1 MMMDLYENA
10 LQACQRISGHIVKTP
25 VSLSGF
31 LSEQMK
37 AEIYLK
43 NEHLQH
49 TGSFKLRG
57 ATNKILSL
65 SEEQRK
71 AGVLAASTGNH
82 GLAVA
87 YASRRFGVR
96 AKVIAPARASP
107 RKLGAIRAMGVEVDT
122 VSGDCLEAELA
133 AKEMAG
139 QQGRVFI
146 SPYNDPEVV
155 AGQGTIGLE
164 LNEQIPGL
172 DAVFAAVGGGGLISG
187 IGAVMKRLNDKV
199 RVVGCWPENSRVMYE
214 CLKAGKII
222 DVPESDTI
230 SDATTGG
237 LEPGSITFELCA
249 RLIDDYVL
257 VSEQEIRE
265 AMKVIGREEGWIIEG
280 AAGVP
285 VAAVIKQKE
294 QLQGKKVAII
304 LCGRNIDFE
313 KYQNVIC
320 A

>member
-1 MMMDLYENA
+1 MTDLYEDA
-10 LQACQRISGHIVKTP
+10 LKAYQRISGHIVKTP
-25 VSLSGF
+25 VARSGF
-31 LSEQMK
+31 LSEQLN
-37 AEIYLK
+37 AEVYLK
-43 NEHLQH
+43 NEHVQH

-65 SEEQRK
+65 SDAQRK

-87 YASRRFGVR
+87 YASQKFGVPAR
-96 AKVIAPARASP
+96 VVAPAKASP
-107 RKLGAIRAMGVEVDT
+107 RKLGAIRAMGVEVET
-122 VSGDCLEAELA
+122 VAGDCLAAELS
-133 AKEMAG
+133 AKEMAR

-155 AGQGTIGLE
+155 AGQGTIGIE
-164 LNEQIPGL
+164 LHEQLPGL

-187 IGAVMKRLNDKV
+187 IGAVMKRLNGKV

-214 CLKAGKII
+214 CLKAGKIM
-222 DVPESDTI
+222 DVPETETI

-249 RLIDDYVL
+249 RLIDDRVL

-265 AMKVIGREEGWIIEG
+265 AMKIIAREESWIIEG
-280 AAGVP
+280 AAGVA
-285 VAAVIKQKE
+285 VAAALKQKD

-313 KYQNVIC
+313 KYKNVIC
-320 A
+320 M